1 MTMATRKGHT
11 PPQAVRKLSKAVH
24 LLGENK
30 EVAVTADH
38 HGHLLTV
45 AQPVRRAE
53 GRRRQTVEGPRTR
66 TLHSEKSSRRGEAR
80 ESCIERDRQGNL
92 LDPERRRA
100 AVAHL
105 VRVLGVRERF
115 ACRLPANIEVHN
127 GAFEPPTPTHIPM
140 RLCVNGCVP
149 GRNPSTARIPPR
161 LPRRPQRVLDS
172 QSQEN
177 PTPLARRGITRA
189 AAAPKRLET
198 TTTTTEAKAP
208 NRVWAVDFRFD
219 ASDDARPVKIVS
231 IVDETHP
238 RMLGPAGGTI
248 DHRRRTH
255 QRIAVDR
262 SYPAALR
269 CGNRPISR
277 ARRLGGGTGLL
288 SVRHT
293 SRPCRNGYI
302 EWFSRRRRDECP
314 NINSFWSLTQARV
327 VISDWKEEYNHRRR
341 DSGLGCN
348 APAGYATTL
357 HPLQMVLTRGG
368 PTTGSRHRLGY
379 SDPVGAELVAGQP
392 KSSPD
397 RCPT

>member
-161 LPRRPQRVLDS
+161 LPRRPQRVWTVNHKKIQRLWRD
-172 QSQEN
+172 EGLRG
-177 PTPLARRGITRA
+177 PLRRRNAWIPPPR
-189 AAAPKRLET
+189 RRQR
-198 TTTTTEAKAP
+198 AP

-219 ASDDARPVKIVS
+219 ASDDARPVQIVS

-314 NINSFWSLTQARV
+314 NINSFWSLAQARV

-357 HPLQMVLTRGG
+357 HPLQLVLTRGG
-368 PTTGSRHRLGY
+368 PTTGSRHRSGY